1 MRSLFLIFEHSD
13 EEEESNGVYTTNRTN
28 KPGLDRRSS
37 TQTLGQPFS
46 ITLTRNGLHMGKL
59 SGKIVVRRVA
69 ICEQVIQKLKKF
81 ENTVM
86 NERTFQIEIIKKEG
100 RHDLHRMSSLI
111 TDPQQQPSKIILEQL
126 TSDLQVRIE
135 GSEKIVNVTTG
146 KSFTKYRISVMVS
159 ILSEGE
165 RASRIWS
172 TVVVVIVIFMT

>member
-1 MRSLFLIFEHSD
+1 MIFIFLKLKYLTVLTYFIFFVF
-13 EEEESNGVYTTNRTN
+13 NIIY
-28 KPGLDRRSS
+28 
-37 TQTLGQPFS
+37 Q
-46 ITLTRNGLHMGKL
+46 
-59 SGKIVVRRVA
+59 
-69 ICEQVIQKLKKF
+69 IQKLKKF

-159 ILSEGE
+159 ILKAK
-165 RASRIWS
+165 ASGALRIWKAL
-172 TVVVVIVIFMT
+172 

>member
-1 MRSLFLIFEHSD
+1 QLHCSCVAILIFEHSD

-159 ILSEGE
+159 ILKAKE
-165 RASRIWS
+165 RHANGS
-172 TVVVVIVIFMT
+172 